1 MRLISEIFH
10 SFFASVAFLLVIL
23 TGAAKG
29 QTITSIA
36 PALEQHRIVQSDTT
50 LQLSHH
56 IVLPGSETVYLDSI
70 KLDPVLDYAVDYA
83 TGNVHL
89 ALQRKMDFKSYKY
102 VITIFYNFLPF
113 SFQSVYRHKSYAV
126 RRDSI
131 TNRTATTVS
140 NASSSAPFDNIFGN
154 DLQKSGSIYRGFT
167 VGTNNSLALNS
178 GFRLQ
183 FSGKLSSDVEILAAL
198 TDENT
203 PIQPE
208 GNTQTIQELDNV
220 FVQIKSTNYEATLGD
235 FYLDMT
241 DGEFGRLS
249 RKLEGAKGTANFSSD
264 GISGSVSV
272 TGATSRGK
280 FNTNQFAGIEG
291 VQGPYQL
298 YGKNNENNIVVIAG
312 TEKVYIDGILMVRG
326 EANDY
331 AIDYTSSQI
340 TFSSKRLITSIS
352 RIVVDFQYTDQ
363 AYTRNF
369 FAVEA
374 DAKTLSDAVKFS
386 IMYAQEGDDQ
396 NSPIDISL
404 SDSDKT
410 LLAQSGGKPATLTGV
425 DSVGVDSLNIG
436 KGQYAAVDTLV
447 QGAVI
452 RIYEYAQGSHQAQFN
467 VTFTYVGAGAGDY
480 VHVVLG
486 QYRYAGP
493 RGGDYLPII
502 ILPAPQLQQIA
513 DVNTSIH
520 VLKDLTVNGEF
531 AASSLNPNRFAAND
545 EVTGNATKFS
555 TEFTPSNVKL
565 GGVSF
570 GSFNLSLSDRYTNK
584 NFSPLDRI
592 DDVEFGRTWSIDST
606 VTLQPSS
613 EEIREANLT
622 YSPTKALTFGG
633 SVGSNDMGSQFTA
646 DRKAG
651 FVRLAGDSLP
661 KIDYNIDEV
670 KSSQGVAGEENDWVR
685 QSGSISYAI
694 KKFLPSFR
702 FEHEDRLIETPVQDS
717 LDNASFGF
725 TTLAP
730 KFVFKGI
737 LGMNFSTEVE
747 VRNDNGTYEGKLE
760 PEDRTVTQTYEWT
773 LPEVQNVSSSLNVVL
788 RDKTFDDQFRLA
800 NSDVQSTLVRT
811 ETRYTPFQR
820 GVDADVFYEASTE
833 RSAQL
838 QRVFVQVQPG
848 QGQYVWVDGNGNGK
862 VDVTDPNDFQ
872 LSRYDGDYTVI
883 TIPTDQLYPVINVK
897 TSARVRLAPAKII
910 SSPSGW
916 FEKALSAVTTES
928 YVRVEEKSSDPQT
941 SDIYLLRLSHFLNPA
956 TTILGTQV
964 VQQDLFLFENR
975 SDLSFRFRFLQQDGA
990 GQYSTGD
997 EQSYTRERSIR
1008 IRWQLVSE
1016 ISNQIDYANKENN
1029 LAASVASGRSEV
1041 ISSDDITSDYSY
1053 RPEQNVE
1060 VGFKIEVS
1068 QSTDDYTVTPLI
1080 ADLNA
1085 QSLRT
1090 VVSFR
1095 GSGQMRI
1102 DFSREEVSL
1111 ENNVPGNPVPFD
1123 LTAGRLEGKTYLWGI
1138 TFDYKL
1144 SNHLQSSL
1152 QYTGRSEQSHSPV
1165 HTLKAEVRA
1174 FF

>member
-1 MRLISEIFH
+1 LRLTSEIR
-10 SFFASVAFLLVIL
+10 SSLFAFAVFPLLIL
-23 TGAAKG
+23 SGAAEA
-29 QTITSIA
+29 QTIASIA
-36 PALEQHRIVQSDTT
+36 PALDQHRILQSDTT
-50 LQLSHH
+50 LQLSHEI
-56 IVLPGSETVYLDSI
+56 IVPNSETVYLDSI
-70 KLDPVLDYAVDYA
+70 RLNRVSDYAINYS
-83 TGNVHL
+83 TGSIHF
-89 ALQRKMDFKSYKY
+89 AIPRKMDFTSHKY
-102 VITIFYNFLPF
+102 VIAIFYNFLPF
-113 SFQSVYRHKSYAV
+113 TFQTIYRHKDYSL
-126 RRDSI
+126 RRDST
-131 TNRTATTVS
+131 TNRTTTIVS
-140 NASSSAPFDNIFGN
+140 NASAPFNNIFGSE
-154 DLQKSGSIYRGFT
+154 LQKSGSIYRGFT

-183 FSGKLSSDVEILAAL
+183 FSGKLSSDVEVLAAL

-208 GNTQTIQELDNV
+208 GNTQTLQELDNV
-220 FVQIKSTNYEATLGD
+220 FVQIKSANYEATLGD
-235 FYLDMT
+235 FYLEMA

-249 RKLEGAKGTANFSSD
+249 RKLEGAKGTANFASG
-264 GISGSVSV
+264 GISGSVTI

-280 FNTNQFAGIEG
+280 FNTNQFPGIEG

-312 TEKVYIDGILMVRG
+312 TEKIYVDGQLMVRG

-340 TFSSKRLITSIS
+340 TFSSKRLITGIS

-374 DAKTLSDAVKFS
+374 DAKTLSDALKFS
-386 IMYAQEGDDQ
+386 ILYAQEGDDQ

-410 LLAQSGGKPATLTGV
+410 VLAQSGGKPATLSGV

-436 KGQYAAVDTLV
+436 KGQYAAVDTMV
-447 QGAVI
+447 QGAAV
-452 RIYEYAQGSHQAQFN
+452 RIYEYAQGTYQAQFN
-467 VTFTYVGAGAGDY
+467 VTFSYVGSGAGDY
-480 VHVVLG
+480 AHVLLG
-486 QYRYAGP
+486 QYRYVGPHAGS
-493 RGGDYLPII
+493 YLPII
-502 ILPAPQLQQIA
+502 ILPAPQLQQLA

-520 VLKDLTVNGEF
+520 IMKDLTVSGEF
-531 AASSLNPNRFAAND
+531 AASSLNPNRFSPND
-545 EVTGNATKFS
+545 EVTGNADKFS
-555 TEFTPSNVKL
+555 TEYAPSNVKL
-565 GGVSF
+565 GGVSI
-570 GSFNLSLSDRYTNK
+570 GSFDLSLSDRYTDK

-592 DDVEFGRTWSIDST
+592 NDVEFGRTWSIDST

-622 YSPTKALTFGG
+622 YNPIKALTFGG
-633 SVGSNDMGSQFTA
+633 AIGSNDMGPQFTA

-661 KIDYNIDEV
+661 KVDYTIDQV
-670 KSSQGVAGEENDWVR
+670 KSSQGVADEQNDWVR
-685 QSGSISYAI
+685 QSGSISYGF

-702 FEHEDRLIETPVQDS
+702 FEREDRSIETPTQDS

-725 TTLAP
+725 TTFAPRLA
-730 KFVFKGI
+730 FKGI
-737 LGMNFSTEVE
+737 YGMNFSTELE
-747 VRNDNGTYEGKLE
+747 LRNDNGTENGRLQ

-773 LPEVQNVSSSLNVVL
+773 LPEIQNVSSSLNVIL
-788 RDKTFDDQFRLA
+788 RDKTFRNQFRLV
-800 NSDVQSTLVRT
+800 NTDVQSDLVRT
-811 ETRYTPFQR
+811 ETRYTPLQH

-848 QGQYVWVDGNGNGK
+848 LGQYVWVGTGN
-862 VDVTDPNDFQ
+862 VDVTDEKDFQ
-872 LSRYDGDYTVI
+872 LSRYEGNYTVI
-883 TIPTDQLYPVINVK
+883 TIPTDQLVPVINVK
-897 TSARVRLAPAKII
+897 TSARVRLTPNKII
-910 SSPSGW
+910 ASPSGW
-916 FEKALSAVTTES
+916 FERALSAVTTES
-928 YVRVEEKSSDPQT
+928 YLRVEEKSSDPQT
-941 SDIYLLRLSHFLNPA
+941 SDIYLLHLSHFLNPA
-956 TTILGTQV
+956 TTILGTQL

-990 GQYSTGD
+990 GLYSTGE

-1016 ISNQIDYANKENN
+1016 ISNQIDYANKQNN
-1029 LAASVASGRSEV
+1029 LAASPASGRSQI

-1068 QSTDDYTVTPLI
+1068 QSQDNVTTAPLI

-1102 DFSREEVSL
+1102 DLSREEVSL
-1111 ENNVPGNPVPFD
+1111 ENNRAGNLVPFD
-1123 LTAGRLEGKTYLWGI
+1123 LTAGRLEGKTYLWSI

-1144 SNHLQSSL
+1144 SNNLQSSL
-1152 QYTGRSEQSHSPV
+1152 QYTGRSEQSRIPV